1 MHYKFVCDCM
11 YFICYFEQNGCGK
24 KNTGKLFL
32 TFEKKEKS
40 ERLTK
45 VNIQTLS
52 HVSNPLPCK
61 SFYWRQVTLLVCGRV
76 IYVTKGLQD

>member
-24 KNTGKLFL
+24 TNTGEV
-32 TFEKKEKS
+32 TPDIKKKKR
-40 ERLTK
+40 ERLIK

-61 SFYWRQVTLLVCGRV
+61 SFYWRQVMLLLWGR
-76 IYVTKGLQD
+76 ITYVTKSLQD